1 MPNESNLTFPFNE
14 NFLSRSLE
22 RNQTVNTTI
31 MSAIKAFL
39 LTEPGQ
45 RRGNPIGSMLPAL
58 QHKLIPS
65 QALPGLAQEL
75 KGELTKQFPGVIF
88 QDVVLTQDLEEEV
101 SNLRVTIAFST
112 AITNIEQF
120 SFLI

>member
-1 MPNESNLTFPFNE
+1 MAESNLVFPFNE

-22 RNQTVNTTI
+22 RNTTVNSTI
-31 MSAIKAFL
+31 MSAIKSFL

-45 RRGNPIGSMLPAL
+45 RRGNPIGSMLPSL

-75 KGELTKQFPGVIF
+75 KSELSKQFPGVIF

-101 SNLRVTIAFST
+101 SQLRVTIAFST
-112 AITNIEQF
+112 AITSLEQF